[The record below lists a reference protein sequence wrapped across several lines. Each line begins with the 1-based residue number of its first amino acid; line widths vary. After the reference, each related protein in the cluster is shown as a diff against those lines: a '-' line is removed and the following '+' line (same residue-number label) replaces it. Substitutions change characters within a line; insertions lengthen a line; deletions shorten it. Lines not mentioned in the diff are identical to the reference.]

1 MDLSKKIK
9 IDANVEISYGTLLF
23 AFLIVLFEF
32 LVMWSAN
39 NWIITPYMFVSIA
52 TMLTALRRN
61 GEAVEIL
68 KEAKAKK
75 EPIITS

>member
-23 AFLIVLFEF
+23 SFLIALFEF
-32 LVMWSAN
+32 LAMWSAN

-61 GEAVEIL
+61 GEAVSIL

-75 EPIITS
+75 ESTTIN